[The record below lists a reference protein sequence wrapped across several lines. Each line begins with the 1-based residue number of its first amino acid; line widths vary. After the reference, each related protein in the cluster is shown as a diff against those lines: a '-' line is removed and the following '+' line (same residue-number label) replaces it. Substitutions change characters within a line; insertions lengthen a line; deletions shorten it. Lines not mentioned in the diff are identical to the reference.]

1 MRHFANTLR
10 ASGWKVLYSKVDDP
24 QNSQNILGEILRY
37 ADEVGGNELI
47 VTKPGEWRLIELL
60 NEAPLVVKMIE
71 DDRFIASQVEFE
83 KLGT

>member
-47 VTKPGEWRLIELL
+47 VTKPGGG
-60 NEAPLVVKMIE
+60 V
-71 DDRFIASQVEFE
+71 
-83 KLGT
+83 